1 MRIGTKI
8 EIIETRDGCRGA
20 QGKIGVVT
28 DRKSYNGLLENEP
41 GYNVETS
48 NGQIWRI
55 NQNAKVNILSR
66 DDHLDTLRIPALKP
80 FVIPDF
86 NPWSISPYRRDPK
99 IEKVIFND
107 PATIVI
113 WSDGSKTI
121 VKCQPGD
128 VYSKELGLAMCIS
141 KKFLG
146 NKGNFNDT
154 FKKYLEEKE
163 I

>member
-28 DRKSYNGLLENEP
+28 DRKNNMGLLENAP

-55 NQNAKVNILSR
+55 NPNAKVNILSR
-66 DDHLDTLRIPALKP
+66 DDHLDTLR
-80 FVIPDF
+80 FPDF